1 VDIPAHD
8 ERSENIN
15 CKQLFVGSAKGIH
28 FDKNPRYKRRLIM
41 KALIVLAILATLALI
56 FFLYSQNR
64 DLKKLLIALATFGAI
79 ISLAVV
85 GNLTRQ
91 VFPLFLAHVVLIIL
105 SWGGLLV
112 YLVRDKYYWWI
123 IFSPVVT
130 IGLFLLLELLT
141 GSGHE
146 ILG

>member
-1 VDIPAHD
+1 MIIV
-8 ERSENIN
+8 S
-15 CKQLFVGSAKGIH
+15 LGI
-28 FDKNPRYKRRLIM
+28 M
-41 KALIVLAILATLALI
+41 
-56 FFLYSQNR
+56 
-64 DLKKLLIALATFGAI
+64 
-79 ISLAVV
+79 

-91 VFPLFLAHVVLIIL
+91 IIPLFMTHIILIIV
-105 SWGGLLV
+105 SWGGLIV

-146 ILG
+146 GVS